1 MSGQYPGQFGPPP
14 GGVPAG
20 GIPAGAHYP
29 GPPTGPVPL
38 PGPGTGPAAGPGPY
52 GALGRTL
59 CILAPLLSFGL
70 LGMVPSLLLAIR
82 RRRAYDFVGAVVFT
96 GLFLAFLVSA
106 GIAGGHSDGTVLD
119 KVGTVALVLLW
130 FGAPLHFVGMDLR
143 AVWDAGRPAPTPAA
157 YYPAPVPPPVS
168 PYAATAITPYPA
180 GAPHPGGT
188 PVRTGTPHPAGTP
201 YPTGTPH
208 QPPPATRFDGPV
220 APYATPPT
228 ARGGAPG
235 PAPASSSETG
245 DELRELGELLRRQ
258 AGEGRP

>member
-168 PYAATAITPYPA
+168 PYAATAITPTP
-180 GAPHPGGT
+180 
-188 PVRTGTPHPAGTP
+188 PVRRTRAAPRSGRAPRTRRVRRTPPGRRTSP
-201 YPTGTPH
+201 RR
-208 QPPPATRFDGPV
+208 PPASTAPSRRTPRPRPPGAAPRAGP
-220 APYATPPT
+220 
-228 ARGGAPG
+228 R
-235 PAPASSSETG
+235 
-245 DELRELGELLRRQ
+245 LLVRDR
-258 AGEGRP
+258 

>member
-20 GIPAGAHYP
+20 GIPGGASYP
-29 GPPTGPVPL
+29 APPTGPMPL
-38 PGPGTGPAAGPGPY
+38 PGPGAGPAAGPGPY

-59 CILAPLLSFGL
+59 CILAPLLTFGL
-70 LGMVPSLLLAIR
+70 LGMVPALLLAIR
-82 RRRAYDFVGAVVFT
+82 RRRAYDVVGAVVFT

-106 GIAGGHSDGTVLD
+106 GIAGGNSDGTVLD

-143 AVWDAGRPAPTPAA
+143 AVWDAGRPAPAPAA
-157 YYPAPVPPPVS
+157 YYPPTAPPPVS
-168 PYAATAITPYPA
+168 PYAATAISPY
-180 GAPHPGGT
+180 PGGT
-188 PVRTGTPHPAGTP
+188 PARTGTPHPGATP
-201 YPTGTPH
+201 YPTGTP
-208 QPPPATRFDGPV
+208 QQPPATRFDGPV

-228 ARGGAPG
+228 ARGGAPA
-235 PAPASSSETG
+235 PAPVSSSETG

-258 AGEGRP
+258 AREGRP

>member
-20 GIPAGAHYP
+20 GTPGGPSYPA
-29 GPPTGPVPL
+29 PPTGSVPL
-38 PGPGTGPAAGPGPY
+38 PLPGAGPVAAPGPY

-59 CILAPLLSFGL
+59 CILAPLVSFGL

-82 RRRAYDFVGAVVFT
+82 RRRAYDFVGAVFFT

-143 AVWDAGRPAPTPAA
+143 AVWDAGRTAAAPYSAPA
-157 YYPAPVPPPVS
+157 PPPVS
-168 PYAATAITPYPA
+168 PYAATAITPYRA
-180 GAPHPGGT
+180 GASHPGGT
-188 PVRTGTPHPAGTP
+188 PAPTGSPYPAGPP

-228 ARGGAPG
+228 ARGGAPA
-235 PAPASSSETG
+235 PAPASSSGTG
-245 DELRELGELLRRQ
+245 D
-258 AGEGRP
+258 

>member
-20 GIPAGAHYP
+20 GIPGGPPCPA
-29 GPPTGPVPL
+29 PPTGPVPRQ
-38 PGPGTGPAAGPGPY
+38 GPGPY
-52 GALGRTL
+52 GAVGRTL

-106 GIAGGHSDGTVLD
+106 GIAGGNGGGTVLD
-119 KVGTVALVLLW
+119 KLGTVSLVLLW

-143 AVWDAGRPAPTPAA
+143 AVWDAGRSAPAPAA
-157 YYPAPVPPPVS
+157 YYPPPAPPPVS

-180 GAPHPGGT
+180 GASHAPGT
-188 PVRTGTPHPAGTP
+188 PVPTGTP
-201 YPTGTPH
+201 YPVGSPCPAGTPH

-228 ARGGAPG
+228 ARGGAP
-235 PAPASSSETG
+235 APASGASSETS